1 MSGTDVFEPEF
12 IALLQARLEKHPIY
26 AAVASIE
33 DLRVFMQHHVHSVWD
48 FMSLIKYLQHAV
60 APARWP
66 WTPGADATIQRF
78 INELVLEEETD
89 AAGPDAPGEFSSH
102 FALYLGA
109 MREIGA
115 DADKPARFVEI
126 AGRDGIA
133 AALASGLAPA
143 PSAAFN
149 RTTFGY
155 IDGGKPHEVAAAL
168 ALGREHII
176 PAMFRALLSRMAVT
190 EVQAP
195 IFHYYLKRHIHLD
208 EDFHA
213 PLSLRLLTGLCGGD
227 PVIIAEARAAAIRAV
242 EARVEFWDGVLA
254 VLPRSTNKTV
264 KQEAA
269 CPN

>member
-1 MSGTDVFEPEF
+1 MSVFEAEF
-12 IALLQARLEKHPIY
+12 IASLQDRLDKHPIY
-26 AAVASIE
+26 AAVE
-33 DLRVFMQHHVHSVWD
+33 NLDDLRVFMQHHVHSVWD
-48 FMSLIKYLQHAV
+48 FMSLIKYLQFTV

-66 WTPGADATIQRF
+66 WTPGTDATIQRF

-89 AAGPDAPGEFSSH
+89 EAGPDAPGEFSSH

-115 DADKPARFVEI
+115 DADRPARFVEI
-126 AGRDGIA
+126 AGRDGIQ
-133 AALASGLAPA
+133 AALNSQLAPA
-143 PSAAFN
+143 PSAQFN
-149 RTTFGY
+149 QTTFDF
-155 IDGGKPHEVAAAL
+155 IDAGKAHEVAAAL

-176 PAMFRALLSRMAVT
+176 PAMFRAFLSRMAVT
-190 EVQAP
+190 EAQAP

-213 PLSLRLLTGLCGGD
+213 PLSLRLLEGLCGGD
-227 PVIIAEARAAAIRAV
+227 PVKITEARNAAIRAV

-254 VLPRSTNKTV
+254 ALPNSKNKTTQ
-264 KQEAA
+264 QEAT